1 MAKRIAKTRLDG
13 IAFEE
18 KVILGWLI
26 QALSGLKFL
35 HNHNLKII
43 HRDIKPEL
51 ELECKYYLENNYY
64 IL

>member
-1 MAKRIAKTRLDG
+1 LAKRIDKTGLDG
-13 IAFEE
+13 IALEA

-35 HNHNLKII
+35 QNHNLKII

-51 ELECKYYLENNYY
+51 ECKYYLDLE
-64 IL
+64 